1 MQDNLI
7 NRIKYQGNY
16 LNGISHFFRE
26 LSYEPELKDVITYT
40 FLEPENKTLPLI
52 HTDLISYSDKLL
64 FSFNL
69 NLFSLNNVITSYNLF
84 YKDTDNKI
92 QPIFDGQGF
101 IRISFI
107 EYIRG
112 LNTQWSI
119 QNNIWR
125 NIITAH

>member
-26 LSYEPELKDVITYT
+26 LSYEPELKDIITYT

-52 HTDLISYSDKLL
+52 HTDSTTYSDKLL
-64 FSFNL
+64 FNRNL
-69 NLFSLNNVITSYNLF
+69 NLFSLNNVISLYNLF
-84 YKDTDNKI
+84 YRDNDNKV
-92 QPIFDGQGF
+92 QSIFDGQGF

-107 EYIRG
+107 EYVSG
-112 LNTQWSI
+112 LNT
-119 QNNIWR
+119 
-125 NIITAH
+125 